1 MESSKSLLVGAFTEK
16 LDRFTIV
23 DRYESFIE
31 QDKTG
36 FHGIAAIHDVMVEA
50 CSQRYYQ
57 DDVII
62 WKLAFLLEKL
72 GEKHIDPLDSD
83 TVLFY
88 KLFKLLVQSLLY
100 NMNKNL
106 VYIDQEESQEFFDL
120 LVEDFKKTNECSYT
134 TLQDIGVISDFYL
147 VINYGLETPIFFP
160 SQSIMDLVI
169 TNIDV
174 SREGFFKDPRYSK
187 VLHDFRTAETSKL
200 LIKTFTLSILTKP
213 DDLTEYE
220 EAQNNPQEPESEI
233 EVLTKRVNALEEE
246 VRQMRE
252 YIRSKESSWS
262 SKD

>member
-1 MESSKSLLVGAFTEK
+1 MVQFENSVADFNEK
-16 LDRFTIV
+16 IDRFTIV
-23 DRYESFIE
+23 DRYESFIA

-36 FHGIAAIHDVMVEA
+36 FYGILAIHEAMVVA

-57 DDVII
+57 DDVVI
-62 WKLAFLLEKL
+62 WELSTLLDRL
-72 GEKHIDPLDSD
+72 GQKQIDPLDTD
-83 TVLFY
+83 VVLFY
-88 KLFKLLVQSLLY
+88 SLFKLLVQSLLY
-100 NMNKNL
+100 RMNKNL

-147 VINYGLETPIFFP
+147 AINYGLETPIFFP
-160 SQSIMDLVI
+160 SQSVMDLVI

-220 EAQNNPQEPESEI
+220 EAQNNPQESESEI
-233 EVLTKRVNALEEE
+233 EVLTKRMNALEDE
-246 VRQMRE
+246 VKQMRE

>member
-1 MESSKSLLVGAFTEK
+1 MVQLETSVAGFTEK

-23 DRYESFIE
+23 DRYMSFIE

-36 FHGIAAIHDVMVEA
+36 FYGIIETHKSMIAE

-57 DDVII
+57 DDVVI
-62 WKLAFLLEKL
+62 WKLTLLLEKL

-120 LVEDFKKTNECSYT
+120 LVEDSKKTNGCSYT
-134 TLQDIGVISDFYL
+134 TLQDIKVISIFYL
-147 VINYGLETPIFFP
+147 AINYGLETPIFFP
-160 SQSIMDLVI
+160 SQSVMDLVI
-169 TNIDV
+169 TNIV
-174 SREGFFKDPRYSK
+174 LKREGFFKDPLYSK

-233 EVLTKRVNALEEE
+233 EVLTKRMIALEDE
-246 VRQMRE
+246 VKQMRE

>member
-1 MESSKSLLVGAFTEK
+1 MVQFENLVADFNEK
-16 LDRFTIV
+16 IDRFTIV

-62 WKLAFLLEKL
+62 WKLVFLLEKL

-160 SQSIMDLVI
+160 SQSVMDLVI

-213 DDLTEYE
+213 GDLIEYE
-220 EAQNNPQEPESEI
+220 EAQDNPQEPESEI
-233 EVLTKRVNALEEE
+233 EVLTKRVNALEDE

-252 YIRSKESSWS
+252 YIRSKESNWS